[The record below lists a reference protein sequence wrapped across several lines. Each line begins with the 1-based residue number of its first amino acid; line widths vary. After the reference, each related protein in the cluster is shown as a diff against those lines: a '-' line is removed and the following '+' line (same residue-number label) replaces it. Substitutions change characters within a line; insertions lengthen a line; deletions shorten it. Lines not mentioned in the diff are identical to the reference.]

1 MEVLFLGSNSKQ
13 QAVLLLAL
21 QHALGDPAENS
32 SCSPS
37 EIRAAVSLERG
48 NLGPDLQS
56 PSGTQINLLDYL
68 LLVPGNS
75 KNPAGYMSS
84 RRLTKQS
91 FFPNCQLFPELPSG
105 AHSHRQ

>member
-1 MEVLFLGSNSKQ
+1 MPLGTQ
-13 QAVLLLAL
+13 QRTPAAPL
-21 QHALGDPAENS
+21 Q
-32 SCSPS
+32 
-37 EIRAAVSLERG
+37 IRAAVSLERG
-48 NLGPDLQS
+48 NSVPDLQS
-56 PSGTQINLLDYL
+56 PSGAQIDLLDYL

-84 RRLTKQS
+84 TRLSKQS